1 MRNFIKSVVLILSML
16 LCAWQVQAAD
26 SGTPGKATAEE
37 AVAMV
42 NKAAAYLKKFG
53 KEKAF
58 AEFNN
63 PNGQFIDRDLYI
75 YAFLANGDGIERANG
90 ANLKLVGKNVSE
102 MKDADGQY
110 LVKNILAVTD
120 SKNGEAWLEYKWVNP
135 VTHGIDRKKAY
146 VKRVGGVLLGCGI
159 YE

>member
-1 MRNFIKSVVLILSML
+1 MKNIVKSVVLVLSML
-16 LCAWQVQAAD
+16 LCTWQAQAAD
-26 SGTPGKATAEE
+26 SGASGKATAEE

-75 YAFLANGDGIERANG
+75 YAFLTNGDGIERANG
-90 ANLKLVGKNVSE
+90 ANSRLVGKNVAE

-110 LVKNILAVTD
+110 LIKNILAVAD
-120 SKNGEAWLEYKWVNP
+120 SKSAEAWLEYKWVNP
-135 VTHGIDRKKAY
+135 VTHAIDKKKAF
-146 VKRVGGVLLGCGI
+146 VKKVGDVLLGCGI

>member
-1 MRNFIKSVVLILSML
+1 MKTLLKSIVLALSL
-16 LCAWQVQAAD
+16 QLFAWQAQAAD
-26 SGTPGKATAEE
+26 AAPPKAKPEE

-75 YAFLANGDGIERANG
+75 YAFLTNGDGIERANG
-90 ANLKLVGKNVSE
+90 ANARLVGKDVSQ
-102 MKDADGQY
+102 MQDADGQY
-110 LVKNILAVTD
+110 LIKNILAVAG
-120 SKNGEAWLEYKWVNP
+120 SKTGEAWLEYKWVNP
-135 VTHGIDRKKAY
+135 VTHVIDRKKAF
-146 VKRVGGVLLGCGI
+146 VKKVDDVLLGCGV

>member
-1 MRNFIKSVVLILSML
+1 MALSIL
-16 LCAWQVQAAD
+16 LCAGQAQAAD
-26 SGTPGKATAEE
+26 ASAKGKATAEQ

-42 NKAAAYLKKFG
+42 NKAAAYLKKNG

-63 PNGQFIDRDLYI
+63 PDGQFIDRDLYI
-75 YAFLANGDGIERANG
+75 YAFLTNGDGIERANG
-90 ANLKLVGKNVSE
+90 ANLKLVGKNVLE

-110 LVKNILAVTD
+110 LIKNILAVADNPT
-120 SKNGEAWLEYKWVNP
+120 GEAWLEYKWVNP
-135 VTHGIDRKKAY
+135 VTHAIDKKKAF
-146 VKRVGGVLLGCGI
+146 VKKVGDVLLGCGI